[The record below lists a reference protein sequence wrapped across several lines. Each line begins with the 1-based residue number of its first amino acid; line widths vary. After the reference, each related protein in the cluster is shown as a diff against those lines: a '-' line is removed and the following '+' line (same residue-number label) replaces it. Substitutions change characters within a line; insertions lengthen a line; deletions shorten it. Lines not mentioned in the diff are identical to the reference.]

1 MPELLFDM
9 KNDEIISGQ
18 GTLYSFNYS
27 EEIPYA
33 SVTIFLAGR
42 LTYMVLDEQLFS
54 AVNPTALRTEL
65 YTALGAAF
73 SEADSRFG
81 QPSQIPE
88 HSDEISSAVCAL
100 LTERWTRVYGIEPD
114 TMMVTS
120 VTMSPEDMK
129 RMEEW
134 DRQVYF
140 MKHPEEMM
148 RQMEE
153 LNKLAQERWEQ
164 MSPEERRQG
173 EIETQKL
180 LEEQKAK
187 TQEIIAFSESRRRPK
202 FCTNCGTPVSG
213 GKFCTNCG
221 HPLQ

>member
-9 KNDEIISGQ
+9 KNDEILSGQ
-18 GTLYSFNYS
+18 GTLYRFDYS
-27 EEIPYA
+27 EEIPYV

-42 LTYMVLDEQLFS
+42 LTYAILDESLFA
-54 AVNPTALRTEL
+54 AVDPTTLRTEL
-65 YTALGAAF
+65 YTALGVAF
-73 SEADSRFG
+73 SEADGRFG
-81 QPSQIPE
+81 QPPQIPE
-88 HSDEISSAVCAL
+88 HSDEISSSVCAL
-100 LTERWTRVYGIEPD
+100 LTEGWVRRYGTEPG
-114 TMMVTS
+114 TLTITS
-120 VTMSPEDMK
+120 VTLSPEDMK

-140 MKHPEEMM
+140 MKHPEEMA

-173 EIETQKL
+173 EIEAQKY
-180 LEEQKAK
+180 LEEQAAK